1 MAPCAAAAASVGVKN
16 ARRAEDMR
24 RKAEEDLKES
34 QSQPKDIKSVGD
46 MLISL
51 EFKKKAVIPGLAALD
66 ASPTAVAVK
75 GKERVY
81 QSTALFCLLPG
92 HEPRRS
98 FIKLVE
104 SKPFDPLILIT
115 ILANCGTMAWES
127 PLDPCCT
134 DKAAFIDV
142 CEWVY
147 LIIFTIEMFS
157 KIIAYGFV
165 WCGNDTAYLT
175 DAWCKLD
182 ITVVTLAWVP
192 ILIPSFG
199 NYSVIRS
206 VRALRPLRALKRVPG
221 MPVLVSSIMAAFPK
235 MGNVAALCGFV
246 FLVFGIVG
254 MELFKGSMHYRC
266 AFDGFEEHAGYLTD
280 GYLTDGYPSVAIILG
295 SDGVQDN
302 PVESRRLGEIEEIDQ
317 ISQIGQ
323 IVEAGQSGQIDEIA
337 QAAAHALGA
346 AGVAAVRGALRQGR
360 RGLKGGGGNQGG
372 GEALTAGDLL
382 NYTGKPTDYDT
393 LRFCTIG
400 GSSCPAGQFCAYF
413 DENPTHGIASFDS
426 VPVAFIAIMQ
436 TISFDTW
443 TFCMYAL
450 MDSFSPL
457 SFIFFWLIVIFGG
470 FFVVN
475 LFLAVILQEFIQAQS
490 MDSAVNQEEERRDE
504 VLSARNHPKDTPSKV
519 GSAYT
524 ASRSSSPTVHFVADS
539 LHAVAVDI
547 DETASMLPG
556 ASLDR
561 QLADLADAPLLGS
574 NSVASDAYAGG
585 GGHKL
590 VVGMKLPDSQMA
602 LVKEDMAAR
611 DKHRPRTAPTAVKR
625 HAHKE
630 KQGPQKSC
638 CDCLPGPTGCRR
650 ALHTMVNTS
659 WFGNGS
665 TGLVLLNMVLMCMP
679 YAGQTE
685 EYAVKL
691 ENAATVISVIFMVE
705 MTMKLFGH
713 GCADYWSDGWNKLDG
728 TTHTRP
734 NHTKMN
740 TNSNTMHMP
749 SISMCEYQCTY

>member
-1 MAPCAAAAASVGVKN
+1 
-16 ARRAEDMR
+16 MR

-34 QSQPKDIKSVGD
+34 QSQEMEKPKDIKSVAD
-46 MLISL
+46 VLLSL
-51 EFKKKAVIPGLAALD
+51 KFEKKAVIPGLEALD

-75 GKERVY
+75 GKERIY

-182 ITVVTLAWVP
+182 ITVVSLAWLP

-254 MELFKGSMHYRC
+254 MELFKGAMHYRC

-280 GYLTDGYPSVAIILG
+280 GYLTPGYPSSAVILG
-295 SDGVQDN
+295 SDGIQDN
-302 PVESRRLGEIEEIDQ
+302 PIESRRLGEIGEIGQ
-317 ISQIGQ
+317 ISQTGQ
-323 IVEAGQSGQIDEIA
+323 IVEAGQIGQISEIA
-337 QAAAHALGA
+337 QVAAHALGA
-346 AGVAAVRGALRQGR
+346 AGVAAARGALRQGR

-413 DENPTHGIASFDS
+413 DDNPTHNIASFDS

-450 MDSFSPL
+450 MASFSPL

-490 MDSAVNQEEERRDE
+490 MDAAVNQEEERRDE

-524 ASRSSSPTVHFVADS
+524 ASRSSSPGVHFEGDA
-539 LHAVAVDI
+539 LHTVAVDI
-547 DETASMLPG
+547 DETVSMLPG

-561 QLADLADAPLLGS
+561 QLADLVDAPLLGS
-574 NSVASDAYAGG
+574 NSVASDAYADSG

-590 VVGMKLPDSQMA
+590 LVGMKLPDSQMA
-602 LVKEDMAAR
+602 LVKEEMAAR

-625 HAHKE
+625 RGHE
-630 KQGPQKSC
+630 KKGPQKSC

-685 EYAVKL
+685 EYALKL
-691 ENAATVISVIFMVE
+691 ENAATVISIIFMVE
-705 MTMKLFGH
+705 MTMKLLGH
-713 GCADYWSDGWNKLDG
+713 GCADYWADGWNKLDG
-728 TTHTRP
+728 MAHTNETTRIRVLILVLHTPLLAPTRIRMMLAQARSSSCP
-734 NHTKMN
+734 W
-740 TNSNTMHMP
+740 
-749 SISMCEYQCTY
+749 SIS